1 MRLRQADQGLAV
13 AAPVIYHALWG
24 NYMEA
29 GGTTALSGLPI
40 SNPPGRFM
48 PPIRDFSN
56 QNGFERARLA
66 ADLARAALSAYPNVV
81 GIGVGAKRIA
91 G

>member
-1 MRLRQADQGLAV
+1 
-13 AAPVIYHALWG
+13 VIYHALWG

-56 QNGFERARLA
+56 QNLDV
-66 ADLARAALSAYPNVV
+66 DLPILSWRQPPEPD
-81 GIGVGAKRIA
+81 
-91 G
+91 

>member
-1 MRLRQADQGLAV
+1 
-13 AAPVIYHALWG
+13 
-24 NYMEA
+24 MEA

-56 QNGFERARLA
+56 QNLDV
-66 ADLARAALSAYPNVV
+66 DLPILSWRQPPEPD
-81 GIGVGAKRIA
+81 
-91 G
+91 